1 MKNFFLKYLL
11 LFLILGI
18 IYNLIPKNIINTN
31 IITSNIYLFF
41 ALGLLIFLIFNN
53 NILPILSEYYTDINK
68 YDELEDFETSVASTS
83 VASTSVA
90 STPVASTSVASTS
103 VASTPVASTPILLTP
118 VASTPVASTPVAS
131 TPVASIPV
139 ASTPVAS
146 TPILSTPVASTP
158 VASTVLNCNTNTI
171 LTDAEIVYYV
181 NLFNTNLN
189 NTQQMYAI
197 NNNLRSI
204 LALDICRGTLLLKLL
219 NLVKIN
225 PIMSVK
231 VANTVPF
238 KLIDIINA
246 MDSADFNNLIIDGS
260 SKTIE
265 LDLIRDLQSKISML
279 EQQINTNIGS
289 NKAVPQAIQELLA
302 KGKYIDDKGVIQN
315 LLYGDMKY
323 NTLNPEQME
332 PLGSNNASFSNKWDN
347 AFTIL
352 NTDKWKPPTSKVPV
366 CKQET
371 KCPVCPT
378 LTSGYPLSVYDFD
391 KSRYIMGP
399 DNISV
404 DYIKQLNNPIK
415 S

>member
-90 STPVASTSVASTS
+90 STPVAST
-103 VASTPVASTPILLTP
+103 
-118 VASTPVASTPVAS
+118 
-131 TPVASIPV
+131 PVASIPIL
-139 ASTPVAS
+139 S
-146 TPILSTPVASTP
+146 TPILSTP

-332 PLGSNNASFSNKWDN
+332 PLGSYDASFSNKWDN
-347 AFTIL
+347 AFSIL
-352 NTDKWKPPTSKVPV
+352 NTDKWKPPPSKIPI
-366 CKQET
+366 CKQEK